1 MKTAR
6 ILYHLARADFLER
19 ARRYSFLVLVAATVY
34 ISYVFVPPVESSNPL
49 DRGNVQVILFGANRG
64 LYNSAWIG
72 AMFGIVVATIATLA
86 AFFPLKNTVTL
97 DRQTRV
103 GQILA
108 ATPIRKSVYVLG
120 KWLSNL
126 ILVAILLS
134 VMTGVG
140 LIMQL
145 VRGENLQLNPLTLAS
160 HLWLIGFPTLALV
173 AALAVFFDCIPPL
186 DGGAGNVIYFF
197 IFTLAVPL
205 VGAIGSTAPTSDP
218 SGIAIVLADMQR
230 VVGQHDPAYDG
241 SVEILQA
248 TENIQTFPWA
258 GVVWTYTLVGNR
270 LLWVGVAALVAMLG
284 TLFFDRFDTT
294 QTFLSQKTRTRSFP
308 ADTLST
314 LTLAK
319 PGALVSLTPL
329 KKDVFHWRW
338 ARVLEG
344 EFLLLLKGQRWW
356 WYAVLVGLNLAGLF
370 APRAEVGQPLQ
381 ALAWLWPLLI
391 WSHLGCRE
399 TIEATRQ
406 LVFSCAYPLW
416 RQLPAQWL
424 AGVCL
429 TMLAGS
435 GFALRLVF
443 MQEWGVLIGWGIGAL
458 FIPSLAVALGA
469 WTNSNRLFE
478 VVYLFWWYLG
488 PLNRVPALDFMGT
501 TSGSV
506 PGNLQIGYFL
516 IALGLLILAIFGRW
530 WEGQR

>member
-19 ARRYSFLVLVAATVY
+19 ARRYSFLVLIAATVY
-34 ISYVFVPPVESSNPL
+34 FSYVFVPPVESSNPL
-49 DRGNVQVILFGANRG
+49 DRGNVQVILFGAYRG

-72 AMFGIVVATIATLA
+72 AMFGIVIAIIATLG

-145 VRGENLQLNPLTLAS
+145 VRGENLQLNPLALAS

-205 VGAIGSTAPTSDP
+205 VGAIGSTAPLSDP
-218 SGIAIVLADMQR
+218 SGISIILADMQR
-230 VVGQHDPAYDG
+230 VVGQFDPAYDG

-248 TENIQTFPWA
+248 TENIHTFPWA
-258 GVVWTYTLVGNR
+258 GVAWTDALVGNR
-270 LLWVGVAALVAMLG
+270 LLWVGAAALVAMLG
-284 TLFFDRFDTT
+284 ALFFDRFDTN
-294 QTFLSQKTRTRSFP
+294 QTLFPQKTKTEAFP
-308 ADTLST
+308 AT

-319 PGALVSLTPL
+319 PETLVSLTPL
-329 KKDVFHWRW
+329 KKDIFHWRW
-338 ARVLEG
+338 AQVLEG

-356 WYAVLVGLNLAGLF
+356 WYAVLAGLNLAGLF
-370 APRAEVGQPLQ
+370 TPCTEVGQPLR

-399 TIEATRQ
+399 TIKATRQ

-429 TMLAGS
+429 SMLAGS

-443 MQEWGVLIGWGIGAL
+443 TQEWSALVTWGVGAL
-458 FIPSLAVALGA
+458 FVPSLALALGV

-501 TSGSV
+501 TI
-506 PGNLQIGYFL
+506 GNVSNTISIYYFL
-516 IALGLLILAIFGRW
+516 AALGLIGLSILGRW
-530 WEGQR
+530 RQER